1 MQLKE
6 VVMLFIKLF
15 SIILTLIIHLSI
27 IAVVLVVLVFAV
39 RVMIKIWNI
48 LKTIFIYMNFKKIK
62 EVKLYPPYET
72 YKKVYEQIGYSYST
86 TGHYREYFKVRRIPA
101 GKERKAKI
109 IFEFNFPLT
118 IYLNENSN
126 LYKKII
132 SSST

>member
-1 MQLKE
+1 MHLGIFAF
-6 VVMLFIKLF
+6 VLFV
-15 SIILTLIIHLSI
+15 LI
-27 IAVVLVVLVFAV
+27 FAV
-39 RVMIKIWNI
+39 RVLTRIWDI
-48 LKTIFIYMNFKKIK
+48 LKTIFIYINFKKIK

-72 YKKVYEQIGYSYST
+72 YKKVYEQTGFSYST

-126 LYKKII
+126 LYKKILN
-132 SSST
+132 SSTYYFF

>member
-1 MQLKE
+1 M
-6 VVMLFIKLF
+6 
-15 SIILTLIIHLSI
+15 LTLIIYLGIFSF
-27 IAVVLVVLVFAV
+27 VLVVLIFAI
-39 RVMIKIWNI
+39 RVLTRVWDI
-48 LKTIFIYMNFKKIK
+48 LKTIFIYINFKKIK

-72 YKKVYEQIGYSYST
+72 YKKVYEQTGFSYST
-86 TGHYREYFKVRRIPA
+86 TGHYREHFKVRRIPS

-109 IFEFNFPLT
+109 IFAFNFPLT

>member
-1 MQLKE
+1 
-6 VVMLFIKLF
+6 MLFIKLF
-15 SIILTLIIHLSI
+15 SIMLTLIIYLGI
-27 IAVVLVVLVFAV
+27 TAFVLATLIFAV
-39 RVMIKIWNI
+39 RVLIKIWDI
-48 LKTIFIYMNFKKIK
+48 LKTIFIYINFKKIK

-72 YKKVYEQIGYSYST
+72 YKKVYEQTGYSYST
-86 TGHYREYFKVRRIPA
+86 TGHYREYFKIRRIPA